1 MSEQYFFRT
10 VCLMISRE
18 SSDQSTSTFW
28 SNILCS
34 PFFFRQARL
43 DADDDIAMAG
53 DRSLRQGHIGP
64 VHIGRQ
70 GMRDLKNK
78 MWKYG
83 SFGGTERS
91 LTSATYFDISKAG
104 YVT

>member
-1 MSEQYFFRT
+1 MLVDAGSNLGLALLQLTRFFVVFVLR
-10 VCLMISRE
+10 
-18 SSDQSTSTFW
+18 
-28 SNILCS
+28 N
-34 PFFFRQARL
+34 PP
-43 DADDDIAMAG
+43 
-53 DRSLRQGHIGP
+53 RS
-64 VHIGRQ
+64 
-70 GMRDLKNK
+70 MRDLKNK